1 MSIERYDQNGYPIF
15 IFDDDPIEHGS
26 KKGIYKIASR
36 GDVIAKVIFEDCAAI
51 ENQCKRFLELGN
63 EERDHS
69 ETTFEFSWPKALLY
83 DEQKRFCGF
92 TMAAFYSLVPLS
104 SLHHSGSK
112 LLKSKQ
118 DNHWR
123 SCHEAGLHLAQAM
136 VDLHHKEIF
145 SHEIIEDNLM
155 LSSKGQ
161 LVWLGVDN
169 LSDRESDAASLWASL
184 PSDKKYRKLQT
195 WDAFSLGITLFKL
208 LMQGHHP
215 FQGQWRGKGHVN
227 TLDHRTMNG
236 LTPYHRRNRSLVRP
250 PRNAPLYDALSPEL
264 ISLFDRLM
272 VLGTHN
278 PTQCPTPQEW
288 VEAFTQTLHNLPIR
302 RPKKALPNP
311 PEPPPFPVEP
321 IDKPLTFLRRNRFML
336 ALAFLMLLGAI
347 FLERRYSEQQYINLQ
362 TKIRNTISATLK
374 SSKDVGEAVLRVNT
388 AAKRLKNSIDLAAIS
403 TRYNIN
409 IKEDEELL
417 QKEKE
422 RLDQFLVAYKNG
434 IEYLCA
440 FSPGDV
446 TQANQDYLEKEGGDP
461 KVSLRI
467 KLLETHVQHCD
478 TLQSNSWES
487 SIIDNFKS
495 VLATYP

>member
-1 MSIERYDQNGYPIF
+1 MSIERYDQTGYPVF
-15 IFDDDPIEHGS
+15 LEDQPIEHGS
-26 KKGIYKIASR
+26 KKGIYHIASR

-63 EERDHS
+63 EERDRT

-92 TMAAFYSLVPLS
+92 TMAVFWGLNPLS
-104 SLHHSGSK
+104 SLYRSGSK
-112 LLKSKQ
+112 LPKSEQ
-118 DNHWR
+118 ESHWR

-136 VDLHHKEIF
+136 VDLHHKQIF

-169 LSDRESDAASLWASL
+169 LSDQESDAASLWASL
-184 PSDKKYRKLQT
+184 PSDEKYRKLQT

-215 FQGQWRGKGHVN
+215 FQGHWRGKGHVN

-236 LTPYHRRNRSLVRP
+236 LTPYHRRNHHLVRP

-278 PTQCPTPQEW
+278 PAQCPTPQEW
-288 VEAFTQTLHNLPIR
+288 VEAFTLTLHDLPTR

-321 IDKPLTFLRRNRFML
+321 IDKPLTFLQRNRLML
-336 ALAFLMLLGAI
+336 VLAFIMLLGAI
-347 FLERRYSEQQYINLQ
+347 FLERRYSEQKYIG
-362 TKIRNTISATLK
+362 IRNIVYSTLE
-374 SSKDVGEAVLRVNT
+374 SSKDVGEAILRVDNAT
-388 AAKRLKNSIDLAAIS
+388 KRIPMSRELAAIS
-403 TRYNIN
+403 TRYDADV
-409 IKEDEELL
+409 KKDEERL

-422 RLDQFLVAYKNG
+422 RLGQFLVAYKNG
-434 IEYLCA
+434 IESLCA
-440 FSPGDV
+440 FLPENL
-446 TQANQDYLEKEGGDP
+446 TKANQDYLEKEGGNQ

-478 TLQSNSWES
+478 TLQSNSWET
-487 SIIDNFKS
+487 SIIDDFKS